1 MRNHHLKILLVKLWR
16 ILIKFLLPLVFK
28 DLEVPKLRLGI
39 LQTSKHGNETSNF
52 KDLMV
57 VRFLCNS
64 KQEWQ
69 HRNQK
74 KLPSSYL
81 DKEVQMNFLTSLLFK
96 VILISLTRLSRIL
109 HGFYSFEDDDKSVF
123 TNLWIQ
129 PVLITFPISNTG
141 GGKPKGNSSA
151 AETSRVQGM

>member
-1 MRNHHLKILLVKLWR
+1 M
-16 ILIKFLLPLVFK
+16 KFL
-28 DLEVPKLRLGI
+28 
-39 LQTSKHGNETSNF
+39 TT
-52 KDLMV
+52 
-57 VRFLCNS
+57 
-64 KQEWQ
+64 
-69 HRNQK
+69 
-74 KLPSSYL
+74 
-81 DKEVQMNFLTSLLFK
+81 LLFK
-96 VILISLTRLSRIL
+96 LILICLTKLSRIL